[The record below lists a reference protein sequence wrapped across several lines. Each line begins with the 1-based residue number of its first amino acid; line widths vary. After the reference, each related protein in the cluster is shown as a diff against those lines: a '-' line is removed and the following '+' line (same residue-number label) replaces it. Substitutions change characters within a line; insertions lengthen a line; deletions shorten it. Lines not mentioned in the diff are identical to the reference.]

1 MWLCIG
7 SRRLVA
13 ARESTNIIQAL
24 STRHYNCRLRAPN
37 TNIILT
43 PQHLT
48 MTRIEVREEA
58 ACWAHYWLT
67 ELYWLYEEITEL
79 KEGRV
84 GTASAVF

>member
-1 MWLCIG
+1 
-7 SRRLVA
+7 
-13 ARESTNIIQAL
+13 
-24 STRHYNCRLRAPN
+24 
-37 TNIILT
+37 
-43 PQHLT
+43 

-84 GTASAVF
+84 GTASAVFQCRRAFSTETRPKQDHFSMSRAELRAQAAVYI